1 MDLRQVA
8 EKDPNYPAV
17 LFFYQG
23 TIADG
28 NTFFMR
34 LWPGAVAVADPSLT
48 FYKAFGVPRGGL
60 KEMFAPQVW
69 TCGLRAARKG
79 HMIGRPVGDSWIM
92 PGLFLV
98 SDTGRILRRHDFAHA
113 GDHPDFAAF
122 PLRAE

>member
-28 NTFFMR
+28 NTFFMH
-34 LWPGAVAVADPSLT
+34 LWPSAVAVADPALK

-79 HMIGRPVGDSWIM
+79 HMIGRPVGSF
-92 PGLFLV
+92 LFPTPDAFSVAMTLRTPEIIPI
-98 SDTGRILRRHDFAHA
+98 SPLFPSGRNNEA
-113 GDHPDFAAF
+113 
-122 PLRAE
+122 